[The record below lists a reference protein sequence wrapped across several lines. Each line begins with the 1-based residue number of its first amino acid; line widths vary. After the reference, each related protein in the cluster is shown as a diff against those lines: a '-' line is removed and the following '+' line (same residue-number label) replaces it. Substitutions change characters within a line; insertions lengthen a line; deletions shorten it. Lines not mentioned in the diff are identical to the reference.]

1 MNVSKENSMIKQ
13 LTLGT
18 ALGAIVLF
26 LWSFIAWT
34 FIPWPGDPIRSFTN
48 DDAVITAMKANVP
61 RSGVYILPNEVK
73 RTPGMT
79 DEQYKKADQDAMN
92 RMAQGPMMFA
102 SVRLEP
108 MGSISKYFVVGFLT
122 DLFVALLATILLLQ
136 TNRLSYVGRV
146 AFVLGVGAI
155 IFAGGHLDEWNWWG
169 FSNAYIAMQLGVLL
183 IGWFLAGLV
192 IAIFV
197 RGKTF
202 VA

>member
-1 MNVSKENSMIKQ
+1 MIKQ

-48 DDAVITAMKANVP
+48 DDAVIATMKANVP
-61 RSGVYILPNEVK
+61 RSGVYLLPNEVK

-79 DEQYKKADQDAMN
+79 DEQYKKAEQDAMN
-92 RMAQGPMMFA
+92 RMTQGPMIFA

-108 MGSISKYFVVGFLT
+108 MGSIPKYFVLGFLT

-136 TNRLSYVGRV
+136 TTKLSYGARV
-146 AFVLGVGAI
+146 AFVVGLGAI
-155 IFAGGHLDEWNWWG
+155 IFAGGHLDEWNWWS
-169 FSNAYIAMQLGVLL
+169 FSNAYIAMQLSVLL

>member
-1 MNVSKENSMIKQ
+1 MIKQ

-48 DDAVITAMKANVP
+48 DDAVIAAMKANVL
-61 RSGVYILPNEVK
+61 RSGVYLLPNEVK

-79 DEQYKKADQDAMN
+79 DEQYKKAEQDAMN
-92 RMAQGPMMFA
+92 RMTQGPMIFA

-108 MGSISKYFVVGFLT
+108 MGSIPKYFVLGFLT

-136 TNRLSYVGRV
+136 TTKLSYGARV
-146 AFVLGVGAI
+146 AFVVGLGAI
-155 IFAGGHLDEWNWWG
+155 IFAGGHLDEWNWWS
-169 FSNAYIAMQLGVLL
+169 FSNAYIAMQLSVLL

-197 RGKTF
+197 RGKSF